1 MFERNTQNAH
11 MQISAFN
18 YNFLLVFR
26 LKGDVASALNDLETA
41 LSKSQGRGKA
51 ARQAFVQRGLI
62 NRRNGNDQQ
71 AKNDFQ
77 KAADLGKCHESDENL
92 YRS

>member
-1 MFERNTQNAH
+1 MFKRNAQNAH
-11 MQISAFN
+11 MQICAFN
-18 YNFLLVFR
+18 SKNFLLVFR

-77 KAADLGKCHESDENL
+77 KAADLGKCHE
-92 YRS
+92 Y

>member
-1 MFERNTQNAH
+1 MWIYAFDSNFPL
-11 MQISAFN
+11 IS
-18 YNFLLVFR
+18 R

-71 AKNDFQ
+71 AKSDFQ
-77 KAADLGKCHESDENL
+77 KAADLGTRIEYCVNL
-92 YRS
+92 EFRCQF